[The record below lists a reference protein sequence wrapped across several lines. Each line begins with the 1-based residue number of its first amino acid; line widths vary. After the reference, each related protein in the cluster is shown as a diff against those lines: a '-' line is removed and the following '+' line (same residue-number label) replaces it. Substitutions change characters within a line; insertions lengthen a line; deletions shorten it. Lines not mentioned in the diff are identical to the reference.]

1 MTLARRTEPLVA
13 GLPQTIVLD
22 ADVSLALAL
31 PNGLAAQW
39 LDADPQAL
47 VSSSRRE
54 LEPHAPGGEPAGAV
68 LRPPLR
74 LLLLVRSAPV
84 AAVPLVAGLR
94 RLVPDDGGPAG
105 VRVELEIVGWEVRA
119 GTLRSPG
126 DFGSFVD
133 LAWRRADSA
142 AERFEPPELNPMLLR
157 RMAA

>member
-1 MTLARRTEPLVA
+1 MTLERRTELLVA

-39 LDADPQAL
+39 LAADPLAV
-47 VSSSRRE
+47 VSSSLPE
-54 LEPHAPGGEPAGAV
+54 LEPHTPGGAV
-68 LRPPLR
+68 ARPPLR

-94 RLVPDDGGPAG
+94 RVLPDDGGAAG
-105 VRVELEIVGWEVRA
+105 VRIELEIVAWEVRA
-119 GTLRSPG
+119 GTLRSAG
-126 DFGSFVD
+126 DFGSFVE

-142 AERFEPPELNPMLLR
+142 AQRFEPPALNPMLLR